1 MFKTKYT
8 PIERG
13 FDEHMGYFQGCESA
27 YTHVAA
33 CCGAGSPTN
42 DQDYVCGN
50 GMNASGAGGHTHD
63 TGKDYRGYDW
73 FKSGPA
79 PGNNGVSSPDPTANH
94 TNSATLLR

>member
-50 GMNASGAGGHTHD
+50 H
-63 TGKDYRGYDW
+63 Y
-73 FKSGPA
+73 GP
-79 PGNNGVSSPDPTANH
+79 
-94 TNSATLLR
+94 

>member
-42 DQDYVCGN
+42 DQVILLAIFPLFLFSFLSLARFFGFF
-50 GMNASGAGGHTHD
+50 AAV
-63 TGKDYRGYDW
+63 
-73 FKSGPA
+73 A
-79 PGNNGVSSPDPTANH
+79 PF
-94 TNSATLLR
+94 